1 MRYTLGLKKLPF
13 EQNSRQIIYVES
25 DYDVEVNNLIKLNY
39 KEIRDS
45 YRSAGYEFCYIPWL
59 ASEIEAG
66 ESYNYFVPYYKSLR
80 DRVVL
85 KSDFIL
91 DYMVHPENRKN
102 ISPSLLFYHPDCIS
116 QDYPE
121 AESQFIGI
129 TIDKSSFEKSPDLKN
144 VLLAIWDDIENHRHP
159 TIRFQKVPNIMFD
172 VRDDEPFVAK
182 ESEPEED
189 EEHVLFRSDEESFGA
204 DDFFDTESRD
214 LMAEI
219 QERIDKLK
227 LKGISTY
234 IIKQMIKDDD
244 EQLSRI
250 LIKKDYSI
258 ILPDYKNIEIK
269 MTPLPKAVFFLFL
282 NHPEGIIFK
291 YLPDYQDEL
300 FAIYKKVKGTFF
312 NTSTAQKSIED
323 VTNPLSNSIN
333 EKCARIREAFV
344 SQFDDR
350 LAKNYYIEG
359 ARGEAKKIT
368 LPRTL
373 VEWE

>member
-1 MRYTLGLKKLPF
+1 MRYILGLKELPF

-39 KEIRDS
+39 KEIRDT

-59 ASEIEAG
+59 ASEIETG
-66 ESYNYFVPYYKSLR
+66 ESYNYFVPYCKSLK
-80 DRVVL
+80 DKVVL

-91 DYMVHPENRKN
+91 DFMVHPENRKK
-102 ISPSLLFYHPDCIS
+102 ICPSLLFYHPDCIS
-116 QDYPE
+116 QNYPE
-121 AESQFIGI
+121 AENQFIGI

-144 VLLAIWDDIENHRHP
+144 VLLDIWADIGNHRHP

-172 VRDDEPFVAK
+172 IKDDEPFVAK

-189 EEHVLFRSDEESFGA
+189 EEHLLFSSDEDSFGA

-250 LIKKDYSI
+250 LIKKDFSI

-282 NHPEGIIFK
+282 NHPEGIMF
-291 YLPDYQDEL
+291 
-300 FAIYKKVKGTFF
+300 
-312 NTSTAQKSIED
+312 
-323 VTNPLSNSIN
+323 
-333 EKCARIREAFV
+333 
-344 SQFDDR
+344 
-350 LAKNYYIEG
+350 
-359 ARGEAKKIT
+359 
-368 LPRTL
+368 
-373 VEWE
+373 